1 MKRFG
6 HYSPLLLIAVAVI
19 LSACSAKK
27 NTAGSRFWQAFNT
40 RYNVYYNGITHY
52 NEQIKKLEGE
62 YEDDYS
68 QRLFIHPAE
77 AYSNPKAPQ
86 PSTNFNRTI
95 EKMQKA
101 ISLHSIKKKPK
112 RKNGKGNDPKYKEW
126 LKRDEYNPFLHNAW
140 YLMGK
145 AQYMKGDFL
154 SSAATFHYIAR
165 HFSWKPDLVA
175 EAQVWEVLSYCAMGW
190 TTEADNV
197 LAHIHLDKIENKR
210 IRSLGNLAFADYF
223 IKDKEFAKAI
233 PYLAIAAKNSKG
245 AQKVRLN
252 FLLGQLYEDN
262 NQKDL
267 AYQAFKKA
275 GSSNS
280 SSYRTKFNARIKQS
294 AVYSGSN
301 INSEVKSLRTL
312 ARFDRNKEYLDQ
324 IY

>member
-101 ISLHSIKKKPK
+101 I

-210 IRSLGNLAFADYF
+210 IRSLGNPAFADYF
-223 IKDKEFAKAI
+223 IQKQQGRA
-233 PYLAIAAKNSKG
+233 NG
-245 AQKVRLN
+245 ATQ
-252 FLLGQLYEDN
+252 F
-262 NQKDL
+262 
-267 AYQAFKKA
+267 
-275 GSSNS
+275 
-280 SSYRTKFNARIKQS
+280 
-294 AVYSGSN
+294 
-301 INSEVKSLRTL
+301 L
-312 ARFDRNKEYLDQ
+312 ARPAL
-324 IY
+324 